1 MHTLARTF
9 VAVLVVACGSAL
21 QAQPT
26 ALTVTI
32 SDMHLCCK
40 GCTAA
45 VEKSVAKIPGVKC
58 TASKEDR
65 TTLLT
70 ASNPKVLQEAL
81 DAIAAAGFY
90 GTVDNNEVEFKPIA
104 FKEGNVQKLEVA
116 HIHNCCMACTD
127 AIKAAIEPITG
138 VKSNTLKNKKTSFV
152 VEGDFSPDEVVKA
165 IQAAGFYPTLKT
177 DEAKKK

>member
-1 MHTLARTF
+1 MS
-9 VAVLVVACGSAL
+9 VLTRRVSIL
-21 QAQPT
+21 LFLLT
-26 ALTVTI
+26 APLLMGADNPLTVTI

-40 GCTAA
+40 GCTSA
-45 VEKSVAKIPGVKC
+45 VEKAVAKIPGVKC

-65 TTLLT
+65 TALLT
-70 ASNPKVLQEAL
+70 ASNLKVLQEAL
-81 DAIAAAGFY
+81 DAIAATGFY

-104 FKEGNVQKLEVA
+104 FKDGNVQKLEVA

-127 AIKAAIEPITG
+127 AIKAAIEPIAG
-138 VKSNTLKNKKTSFV
+138 VKSNTLKNKQTSFV

-177 DEAKKK
+177 DEAKQK